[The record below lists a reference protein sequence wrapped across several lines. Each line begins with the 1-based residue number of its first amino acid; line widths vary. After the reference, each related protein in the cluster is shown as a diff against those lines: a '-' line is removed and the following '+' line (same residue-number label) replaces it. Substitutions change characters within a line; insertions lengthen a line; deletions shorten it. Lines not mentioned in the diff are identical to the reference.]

1 MNKAIFRLP
10 ALVILCLSLQGCVV
24 GAVADLAATTVVTAG
39 KLAVK
44 GTGAV
49 IGAMIPD
56 GDKDEKKSKKK
67 EETVQTAPKAVEVS
81 QPEKVVSQPETVTQ
95 TQPVVSAE
103 PKLIDR
109 QTDVHV
115 AEPVVVEHDG
125 WTETHQSE
133 THTETQI
140 WK

>member
-81 QPEKVVSQPETVTQ
+81 QPETVTQ

-125 WTETHQSE
+125 WTETYQSE

>member
-81 QPEKVVSQPETVTQ
+81 QPETVTQ